1 VTVRSKDD
9 GKTAEQLKNDR
20 LKDQGGVSTVDA
32 ERLNKKRLRRVVF
45 VKEGD
50 KVKMVPVESGIA
62 DDNYIEIQSGI
73 KPNDEVI
80 SGSYTAI
87 SRDLKDGSKVKIE
100 SLKEVK

>member
-1 VTVRSKDD
+1 
-9 GKTAEQLKNDR
+9 LKNDR

-32 ERLNKKRLRRVVF
+32 ERLNKKQLRRVVF

-50 KVKMVPVESGIA
+50 KVKMMPVQSGIA
-62 DDNYIEIQSGI
+62 DDNFIEIQSGI
-73 KPNDEVI
+73 KPGEEVI

-100 SLKEVK
+100 LPKDTK